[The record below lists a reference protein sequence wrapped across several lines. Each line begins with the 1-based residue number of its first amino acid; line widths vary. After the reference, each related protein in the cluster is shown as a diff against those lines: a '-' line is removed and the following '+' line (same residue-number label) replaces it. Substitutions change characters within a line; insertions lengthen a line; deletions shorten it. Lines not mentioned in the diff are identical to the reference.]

1 MVQIIERRPSFGEN
15 IGRALGKGAGEGI
28 EQGLASRQRAQ
39 QLAGE
44 NEQIKQQLGI
54 DLTGISDP
62 EQRREFVK
70 QKLTGQRESQLE
82 TDKEKRRK
90 NLIREVEGGETST
103 GQQQFDQNQNDNKNK
118 SNEINSEDI
127 LTTRKNSKEDPFAK
141 AKKYALAG
149 EKDLSIIA
157 GKEAERGF
165 QEKKLGTEQVSE
177 SYKENAPFIT
187 KTYDQYEDSQRRES
201 ILDRM
206 DQLNKSGDLS
216 DSGTINLLE
225 SLGMKSEWLKNPS
238 NEEYSKL
245 SLDLLGGGTLQAD
258 YGSRVLQSEFKVSQ
272 QRIPTLIQT
281 PEGRKQI
288 SENIKAMMLPS
299 RLKEERLQFYLDRQ
313 ERTGQPLPHNLRGR
327 ILKDIKPQL
336 EEAYDKFK
344 QRNGRYKVREGTIP
358 DDNVIE
364 KYFYLADE
372 NTDKAEKMMRDDG
385 YSTE

>member
-1 MVQIIERRPSFGEN
+1 
-15 IGRALGKGAGEGI
+15 
-28 EQGLASRQRAQ
+28 
-39 QLAGE
+39 
-44 NEQIKQQLGI
+44 
-54 DLTGISDP
+54 
-62 EQRREFVK
+62 
-70 QKLTGQRESQLE
+70 
-82 TDKEKRRK
+82 
-90 NLIREVEGGETST
+90 
-103 GQQQFDQNQNDNKNK
+103 
-118 SNEINSEDI
+118 
-127 LTTRKNSKEDPFAK
+127 
-141 AKKYALAG
+141 
-149 EKDLSIIA
+149 
-157 GKEAERGF
+157 
-165 QEKKLGTEQVSE
+165 
-177 SYKENAPFIT
+177 
-187 KTYDQYEDSQRRES
+187 
-201 ILDRM
+201 M

-225 SLGMKSEWLKNPS
+225 SLGVKSEWLKNPS